1 MIFDI
6 LSGIRSSNALCTP
19 CFTSSEC
26 CQECWDADRSEP
38 NASATAES
46 LASPDDLAEAN
57 ASVTAENVAGVGAE
71 APGIS
76 VSAAP
81 EANASAT
88 AESLASLNDLAEAN
102 ASSTAE
108 NVAGV
113 GAEAPGIS
121 VSAAPEANAS
131 ATAESLASPDDLAEA
146 NASATAENVAGVGA
160 EAPSISVS
168 GAPEAS
174 ATAEIAVILQA
185 THDPAGF
192 GSTRIKMVK
201 GLHPTTWQDN
211 ARTVS
216 SFDMF
221 DIHCRC
227 FNITILY

>member
-26 CQECWDADRSEP
+26 CWDADRSEP
-38 NASATAES
+38 NASATAEN
-46 LASPDDLAEAN
+46 LAGGDDLVEAN
-57 ASVTAENVAGVGAE
+57 ASTTTENLAG
-71 APGIS
+71 
-76 VSAAP
+76 
-81 EANASAT
+81 
-88 AESLASLNDLAEAN
+88 D
-102 ASSTAE
+102 
-108 NVAGV
+108 
-113 GAEAPGIS
+113 
-121 VSAAPEANAS
+121 
-131 ATAESLASPDDLAEA
+131 
-146 NASATAENVAGVGA
+146 GA

-174 ATAEIAVILQA
+174 ATAEIAGILQA

-201 GLHPTTWQDN
+201 GLHPTTWLDST
-211 ARTVS
+211 RTVS
-216 SFDMF
+216 SFDMV

>member
-26 CQECWDADRSEP
+26 CWDADRSEP
-38 NASATAES
+38 NASATAEN
-46 LASPDDLAEAN
+46 LAGGDDLVEAN
-57 ASVTAENVAGVGAE
+57 ASTTTENLAGDGAE
-71 APGIS
+71 APSIS
-76 VSAAP
+76 VSGAP
-81 EANASAT
+81 EASAT
-88 AESLASLNDLAEAN
+88 AEI
-102 ASSTAE
+102 
-108 NVAGV
+108 AGILQTTHDP
-113 GAEAPGIS
+113 A
-121 VSAAPEANAS
+121 
-131 ATAESLASPDDLAEA
+131 DFDLAEA

-174 ATAEIAVILQA
+174 ATAEIAGILQA

-201 GLHPTTWQDN
+201 GLHPTTWLDST
-211 ARTVS
+211 RTVS
-216 SFDMF
+216 SFDMV